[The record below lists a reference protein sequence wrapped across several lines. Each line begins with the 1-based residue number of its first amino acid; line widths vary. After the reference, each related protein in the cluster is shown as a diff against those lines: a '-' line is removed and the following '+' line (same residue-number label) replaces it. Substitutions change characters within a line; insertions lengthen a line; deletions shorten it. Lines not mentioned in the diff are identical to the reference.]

1 MTFLKASLI
10 SFCTIFLLTACFDQH
25 PDYTDNGIKTTDMSD
40 IISIDKL
47 VISPA
52 IASINKSTSIAY
64 TATLVSGDGTKTNV
78 TDKVTWSTDNTKL
91 ISINEKGVARSIAGK
106 GKVSICAELKADKTH
121 PDQGKSRAELT
132 ITDKAVTKL
141 LLTPKRSD
149 MLLGLTKQLTAT
161 AIFDDK
167 SQQDVSRDVTWKA
180 EDKLVSVD
188 NLGLVTAIKLSPGS
202 IIDASFPVSSTNT
215 KKNASENLT
224 AKASVVVYKNDIDHL
239 NIIPSTARLNIG
251 QSQQF
256 YVTATLGNG
265 NIIDVS
271 HDVVWKSDAENIS
284 KIDSNGLLTAL
295 TAGTANVIAS
305 LNDKRKVAKI
315 EVLHNKLVSLNI
327 SPKNLSVPVGS
338 FIHYSAVGLYSDGSI
353 FDLSRQVSWQS
364 SATDVAIIEDQGM
377 LRAVKKGSTNIT
389 ATVSGISGTTPSN
402 VTDGTLE
409 SITVLPQQETLPS
422 GLKIQYSA
430 YGHFSDN
437 SETDLTDVV
446 SWTIND
452 SNDANFNPQIKGLL
466 TTLKPGNVN
475 VTATFGP
482 ESGDAKLTITKIDH
496 LKNVSVTPFKSKS
509 SVGTYTQFIAMAL
522 YKLDNGTTQ
531 DVDVTKQTN
540 WTTNEPDNIS
550 FDKNGNAL
558 ALKATTAPAIIN
570 ASFEG
575 KIYNAT
581 MDVVNAKP
589 NSIQVTPINK
599 DISKG
604 GYMQYTAIA
613 YYKDGSHADITR
625 QAHWTSTDD
634 KVVSI
639 NSLGKKPGLAL
650 GQDVGNAFILATF
663 SGVSAKKVPVKVLA
677 PTTLKSLKLIPST
690 PQEIIKGLNFQY
702 KLMGKFEDG
711 HQEDLTSVALWSS
724 EDPSVASVD
733 SYDSNAGLVT
743 SHAEGV
749 VDITA
754 LVKPLPAVTTKLQV
768 NAIGKAAIFV
778 APSNLVENV
787 GGKGHFK
794 SIAID
799 DNNQYYDVTQLTF
812 WALEDP
818 DDKSIVN
825 IIQNG
830 AKAGEITGVSVGS
843 ADIDPEFSGS
853 ARTDISAEIKDDKIK
868 SVKITPNNKTYSIGD
883 TYQYRVFASYDDGRL
898 ADITDY
904 AVIKSSDY
912 ATATFDL
919 HNMMTANGGGIV
931 NLTTVFDGVKS
942 DDQSLNVVPANVGK
956 IEIIP
961 SGAMVTIGSKGHFR
975 AIVHQANGTIQDVTD
990 TVTWKSLDENI
1001 LTVDPNTGEA
1011 TVHAKVGVVK
1021 VSASNGSMTA
1031 ESNINVVN
1039 KAVAGISIVPD
1050 NDIIKSGDKK
1060 QFNVMAVY
1068 DDNSISDVTAFATL
1082 ESKNPAIATVG
1093 KDNVV
1098 TGIDTGI
1105 AKLVATYA
1113 NSSSSGNAEQ
1123 TAHIYVNNK

>member
-10 SFCTIFLLTACFDQH
+10 TFCTIFLLSACLDGQ
-25 PDYTDNGIKTTDMSD
+25 PTYTDNGIKTTDMSD
-40 IISIDKL
+40 IITVDKL

-52 IASINKSTSIAY
+52 KKTINKATSIAY
-64 TATLVSGDGTKTNV
+64 TATLIAEDGTKTNV
-78 TDKVTWSTDNTKL
+78 SDDVTWSADNTKL
-91 ISINEKGVARSIAGK
+91 ISIDQKGVVKSIAGK
-106 GKVSICAELKADKTH
+106 GRVYIYAELKPDKTH
-121 PDQGKSRAELT
+121 ADQGKARSELT

-149 MLLGLTKQLTAT
+149 MVVGSTKQLTAT
-161 AIFDDK
+161 AIFDDN

-188 NLGLVTAIKLSPGS
+188 NLGLVTAIQLTQGS
-202 IIDASFPVSSTNT
+202 TIDASFPVSSINT
-215 KKNASENLT
+215 KGNTSEKLT
-224 AKASVVVYKNDIDHL
+224 AKASVVVYNKHEIDHL
-239 NIIPSTARLNIG
+239 NITPSTARLNIG

-256 YVTATLGNG
+256 YVTASLTNG
-265 NIIDVS
+265 KIIDVS
-271 HDVVWKSDAENIS
+271 HDVNWNSNPPKIT
-284 KIDSNGLLTAL
+284 KIDKNGLLTAL
-295 TAGTANVIAS
+295 MAGKANVIAS
-305 LNDKRKVAKI
+305 IYDKSKQAKI
-315 EVLHNKLVSLNI
+315 EVLPNKLVSLNI

-338 FIHYSAVGLYSDGSI
+338 YIHYSAVGLYSDGSI
-353 FDLSRQVSWQS
+353 FDLSSQVAWRS
-364 SATDVAIIEDQGM
+364 SATDVAIIEGHGM
-377 LRAVKKGSTNIT
+377 LRAIEKGSTNIT
-389 ATVSGISGTTPSN
+389 ATISGISDTTPSN
-402 VTDGTLE
+402 VTDATLE

-446 SWTIND
+446 SWTIDD
-452 SNDANFNPQIKGLL
+452 SEDANFNSHIKGLL
-466 TTLKPGNVN
+466 TTLKPGDVK
-475 VTATFGP
+475 VTATFGN
-482 ESGDAKLTITKIDH
+482 ESGTANLTITKIDH
-496 LKNVSVTPFKSKS
+496 LKNVSITPFESKS
-509 SVGTYTQFIAMAL
+509 SVGTYTQFNAMAL

-531 DVDVTKQTN
+531 NVDVTKQTN

-558 ALKATTAPAIIN
+558 ALSATTAPAIIN

-575 KIYNAT
+575 KTYNAT
-581 MDVVNAKP
+581 MDVVNTKP

-604 GYMQYTAIA
+604 GNLQYTAIA
-613 YYKDGSHADITR
+613 YYKDGSKADITR

-639 NSLGKKPGLAL
+639 NSLGKKPGLAI
-650 GQDVGNAFILATF
+650 GQSVGNAFILATF
-663 SGVSAKKVPVKVLA
+663 SGVSASKVPVKVLA
-677 PTTLKSLKLIPST
+677 PTTLKKLKLIPST
-690 PQEIIKGLNFQY
+690 KQQIINGLNYQY
-702 KLMGKFEDG
+702 KLMGIFEDG
-711 HQEDLTSVALWSS
+711 HQEDLTSVAKWSS
-724 EDPSVASVD
+724 ENPSVASVD

-743 SHAEGV
+743 SHAKGD

-754 LVKPLPAVTTKLQV
+754 LVKTLSATANLQV
-768 NAIGKAAIFV
+768 NVIGKAAIFV
-778 APSNLVENV
+778 APSKLVENV

-799 DNNQYYDVTQLTF
+799 DNNQYNDVTQLTF
-812 WALEDP
+812 WALDDP
-818 DDKSIVN
+818 VDKSSVN

-830 AKAGEITGVSVGS
+830 AKAGEITGVKVGS

-853 ARTDISAEIKDDKIK
+853 ARTDISAEIINDNIK

-919 HNMMTANGGGIV
+919 HNMMTAIGGGKAH
-931 NLTTVFDGVKS
+931 LTTVFDGKSS
-942 DDQSLNVVPANVGK
+942 DDQSLNVVPANVDS

-961 SGAMVTIGSKGHFR
+961 SGAMVDIGSKGNFR
-975 AIVHQANGTIQDVTD
+975 AIIHHANGTIEDATD
-990 TVTWKSLDENI
+990 TVTWKSLDDSI
-1001 LTVDPNTGEA
+1001 LTVDPKTGKA
-1011 TVHAKVGVVK
+1011 TVEGNVGVVK
-1021 VSASNGSMTA
+1021 VSASTDSLTA
-1031 ESNINVVN
+1031 ESTINVVD
-1039 KAVAGISIVPD
+1039 KKVAGISIIPD

-1068 DDNSISDVTAFATL
+1068 QDNSISDVTAFSTL
-1082 ESKNPAIATVG
+1082 ESNDTNTVTVG
-1093 KDNVV
+1093 EYNVV
-1098 TGIDTGI
+1098 TGIATGI
-1105 AKLVATYA
+1105 AKLDAIYK
-1113 NSSSSGNAEQ
+1113 NSLKKVKQ
-1123 TAHIYVNNK
+1123 TAVIYVNNK